1 MCSPRVSKAAP
12 CPPPRCAAGCP
23 AEPAFL
29 GWMEVLLGVSA
40 AQGGGGWR
48 NGLSSGRRYLKQRA
62 FRNPTFN
69 QVFGEGRSISRFQRK
84 SSVPCHFS
92 MCTSLQKGELAY
104 WENKIK
110 IEPFMAERGSAEV
123 EVHQVWTEQ
132 LFTFLSPGPLSP
144 A

>member
-1 MCSPRVSKAAP
+1 MS
-12 CPPPRCAAGCP
+12 
-23 AEPAFL
+23 
-29 GWMEVLLGVSA
+29 SA

-132 LFTFLSPGPLSP
+132 GLHIPQSRSSFPCMTVIYPEGSISFQGSRVYLGRCL
-144 A
+144 AE